1 MTWENIL
8 RYTAI
13 CRRIHGDISQ
23 CIMRCHTGKPR
34 HTWQIQI
41 QRKATISLRSTLVL
55 FGFVS
60 TLILACLPAG
70 LFCRPSVVLS
80 PGHIVG
86 LTERLANSDLVP
98 SGLGLLRERMFF
110 FIFYFFPLF
119 LFMCLSFSLPHT

>member
-1 MTWENIL
+1 MIWDNIL
-8 RYTAI
+8 RYIAI
-13 CRRIHGDISQ
+13 CRRIYGDISR
-23 CIMRCHTGKPR
+23 CIMRCHTGTPR
-34 HTWQIQI
+34 RTWQIQI
-41 QRKATISLRSTLVL
+41 QRKATISLRCTLVL

-70 LFCRPSVVLS
+70 LFCRPSVFLS

-86 LTERLANSDLVP
+86 LTARLANSDLVP